1 MDNIVNLVNK
11 LKIEIDTIKDKE
23 GCIICYN
30 YPKSN
35 QWQKTNS
42 LFTNFCDTCNVV
54 LCKDCCQKIDDH
66 KCPICHKKSDMFNI
80 SYENIEISQR
90 FCNCKL
96 CILRD
101 REIESIQEI
110 NYLQIKNQEFRL
122 ELRIG
127 DEYTRQLINAIERRL
142 RIENEELK
150 RIKLDT
156 QSEKQRRETRRFRN
170 KKYRQRKSLRN
181 QSANRLGLLG
191 VNI

>member
-1 MDNIVNLVNK
+1 MDNIVILVNK

-35 QWQKTNS
+35 QWKKTNS

-80 SYENIEISQR
+80 CYENVEISQR

-96 CILRD
+96 CILMD
-101 REIESIQEI
+101 REIESTQEI
-110 NYLQIKNQEFRL
+110 NCLEIKNQELRL
-122 ELRIG
+122 GLRI
-127 DEYTRQLINAIERRL
+127 DDKYTRQLIKKIERRL
-142 RIENEELK
+142 RIEREEFQ
-150 RIKLDT
+150 RIQRDT
-156 QSEKQRRETRRFRN
+156 LIEKQRKETRRFRN

-181 QSANRLGLLG
+181 QSVNRLSLLG